1 VNIDPRRR
9 LAAAAAL
16 DVAAVLVF
24 VVLGR
29 RSHHEDGS
37 WIAGT
42 VRVAAP
48 FLIALAAGWLLARA
62 WRAPSA
68 MVTGV
73 VVWLV
78 TVALGMVLRHTVF
91 DRGTPAAFV
100 IVATIALGV
109 LLLGWRAIAR
119 WRASPRLS
127 TRKPGAGATRT
138 VG

>member
-1 VNIDPRRR
+1 MNSDHRRR
-9 LAAAAAL
+9 VAATAAL
-16 DVAAVLVF
+16 DVAAVVVF

-62 WRAPSA
+62 WRAPFA
-68 MVTGV
+68 LVTGV

-78 TVALGMVLRHTVF
+78 TVALGMVVETAPNR
-91 DRGTPAAFV
+91 
-100 IVATIALGV
+100 
-109 LLLGWRAIAR
+109 
-119 WRASPRLS
+119 
-127 TRKPGAGATRT
+127 
-138 VG
+138 